1 MNMRGI
7 TLFAASAVIMLAM
20 AACSKTSSSTSAAG
34 GGSSTTGA
42 STVQVG
48 TTTALGQV
56 LTNSSGRTLYL
67 FEQDSGTTSA
77 CTGTCAATW
86 PALTVT
92 GQPTGASGVTASML
106 GTAMRADGTTQVTYN
121 GHPLYVYSGDS
132 ASGQTNGE
140 GISGVWFAIG
150 ATGNKVTPSAA
161 SSGGGGY
168 SRY

>member
-7 TLFAASAVIMLAM
+7 TLFAASAALVLAM
-20 AACSKTSSSTSAAG
+20 AACSKTSSSTVAGG
-34 GGSSTTGA
+34 GGSSSTSAT
-42 STVQVG
+42 TVQLG
-48 TTTALGQV
+48 TSATLGQV

-77 CTGTCAATW
+77 CTGTCASTW

-92 GQPTGASGVTASML
+92 GQPTAASGLTASML
-106 GTAMRADGTTQVTYN
+106 GTAMRADGSTQVTYN

-132 ASGQTNGE
+132 APGQTNGE
-140 GISGVWFAIG
+140 GISGVWFAVG
-150 ATGNKVTPSAA
+150 ASGMKVTPTAA